1 MAENKLEN
9 LCNELKSFISKY
21 NMQWALGHLS
31 FLLTCISNGTAQ
43 DELGRLVSPMRQ
55 LYYLAGLIVTQKDD
69 GKNESCFTKEDWWHI
84 VDLLVQIETEYFL
97 IFSRVSPES
106 ATEDWKKKVNVAM
119 PTYLSYFN
127 QGPLNYEEQIIEQ
140 IRGTFSGLDDIISS
154 KFDLTT
160 EDFLQ
165 FYENIDTWCEYN
177 FQSLSLT
184 TKDHP
189 LRSNWKDYTDYEVGT
204 IDEAP
209 DEIKQLGKE
218 RQPMMTLIVDPGI
231 KYRFN
236 DVDIAT
242 NGLSLEKVKKILS
255 LLSTKRENS
264 DFLYYTSPNPLLT
277 RPIVELE
284 NGLYQV
290 FEEKRVLHAILYLL
304 EEVCKEKDI
313 SNSRLAHNKGV
324 YLENKIVSLLKK
336 FFNDKAEIITNY
348 YIDGCE
354 QDIMVLW
361 REYMFVIEAK
371 AYTNREPFRD
381 TDKAF
386 TRIKDDFN
394 RSIGYAYIQTKRVEE
409 KIKAGNQFDLTDKNG
424 NKIKTINPADYDGN
438 DYYIIVNQESFGQV
452 QVDLSTFLEIGDDEN
467 YPWAVRFD
475 DLEVLI
481 LTLIAMKKKPDF
493 FVDFLIFREYLHG
506 HIICSDEGEI
516 CGGFLT
522 GKLTQEMA
530 ESEIVIT
537 TLPDLASIFDEQY
550 RKGMGFK
557 NEKHWK
563 EKHDH
568 KTLFWG

>member
-1 MAENKLEN
+1 MAENELEN

-43 DELGRLVSPMRQ
+43 DELGKLVSPMRQ

-69 GKNESCFTKEDWWHI
+69 GTNESCFTKEDWRHI

-264 DFLYYTSPNPLLT
+264 DFLYYTSLNPLLT

-304 EEVCKEKDI
+304 EEVCKEKDT

>member
-43 DELGRLVSPMRQ
+43 DELGKLVSPMRQ

-69 GKNESCFTKEDWWHI
+69 GTNESCFTKEDWQHI

-189 LRSNWKDYTDYEVGT
+189 LRSNWKDYADYEVGT

-304 EEVCKEKDI
+304 EEVCKEKDT

-394 RSIGYAYIQTKRVEE
+394 RSIGYAYIQTKRVEK
-409 KIKAGNQFDLTDKNG
+409 KIKTGNSFNLTDKDG
-424 NKIKTINPADYDGN
+424 NAIKTINPADYDGN

-475 DLEVLI
+475 DLEVFI

>member
-1 MAENKLEN
+1 MAENELEN

-43 DELGRLVSPMRQ
+43 DELGKLVSPMRQ

-69 GKNESCFTKEDWWHI
+69 GTNESCFTKEDWRHI

-218 RQPMMTLIVDPGI
+218 RQPMMTLMVNPGI

-304 EEVCKEKDI
+304 EEVCKEKDT

>member
-43 DELGRLVSPMRQ
+43 DELGKLVSPMRQ

-69 GKNESCFTKEDWWHI
+69 GTNESCFTKEDWRHI

-277 RPIVELE
+277 RPIVELD

-304 EEVCKEKDI
+304 EEVCKEKDT

>member
-43 DELGRLVSPMRQ
+43 DELGKLVSPMRQ

-69 GKNESCFTKEDWWHI
+69 GTNESCFTKEDWRHI

-304 EEVCKEKDI
+304 EEVCKEKDT

-409 KIKAGNQFDLTDKNG
+409 KIKAGNQFDLTDKDG
-424 NKIKTINPADYDGN
+424 NAIKTINPADYDGN

>member
-43 DELGRLVSPMRQ
+43 DELGKLVSPMRQ

-69 GKNESCFTKEDWWHI
+69 GTNESCFTKEDWRHI

-242 NGLSLEKVKKILS
+242 NGLSLEKLKKILS

-304 EEVCKEKDI
+304 EEVCKEKDT

-394 RSIGYAYIQTKRVEE
+394 RSIGYAYIQTKRVEK
-409 KIKAGNQFDLTDKNG
+409 KIKTGNSFNLTDKDG
-424 NKIKTINPADYDGN
+424 NAIKTINPADYDGN

-475 DLEVLI
+475 DLEVFI

-522 GKLTQEMA
+522 GKLTKEMA

>member
-69 GKNESCFTKEDWWHI
+69 GTNESCFTKEDWRHI

-204 IDEAP
+204 IDETP
-209 DEIKQLGKE
+209 DEITQLGKE

-304 EEVCKEKDI
+304 EEVCKEKDT

-438 DYYIIVNQESFGQV
+438 DYYVIVNQESFGQV

-467 YPWAVRFD
+467 YPWTVRFD
-475 DLEVLI
+475 DLEVFI

>member
-43 DELGRLVSPMRQ
+43 DELGKLVSPMRQ

-69 GKNESCFTKEDWWHI
+69 GTNESCFTKEDWRHI

-304 EEVCKEKDI
+304 EEVCKEKDT

-409 KIKAGNQFDLTDKNG
+409 KIKAGNQFDLTDKDG
-424 NKIKTINPADYDGN
+424 NAIKTINPADYDGN

-475 DLEVLI
+475 DLEVFI

>member
-1 MAENKLEN
+1 M
-9 LCNELKSFISKY
+9 
-21 NMQWALGHLS
+21 
-31 FLLTCISNGTAQ
+31 
-43 DELGRLVSPMRQ
+43 
-55 LYYLAGLIVTQKDD
+55 
-69 GKNESCFTKEDWWHI
+69 
-84 VDLLVQIETEYFL
+84 
-97 IFSRVSPES
+97 
-106 ATEDWKKKVNVAM
+106 
-119 PTYLSYFN
+119 
-127 QGPLNYEEQIIEQ
+127 LN
-140 IRGTFSGLDDIISS
+140 
-154 KFDLTT
+154 
-160 EDFLQ
+160 
-165 FYENIDTWCEYN
+165 
-177 FQSLSLT
+177 
-184 TKDHP
+184 
-189 LRSNWKDYTDYEVGT
+189 
-204 IDEAP
+204 
-209 DEIKQLGKE
+209 
-218 RQPMMTLIVDPGI
+218 
-231 KYRFN
+231 
-236 DVDIAT
+236 
-242 NGLSLEKVKKILS
+242 
-255 LLSTKRENS
+255 TKRENS

-304 EEVCKEKDI
+304 EEVCKEKDT